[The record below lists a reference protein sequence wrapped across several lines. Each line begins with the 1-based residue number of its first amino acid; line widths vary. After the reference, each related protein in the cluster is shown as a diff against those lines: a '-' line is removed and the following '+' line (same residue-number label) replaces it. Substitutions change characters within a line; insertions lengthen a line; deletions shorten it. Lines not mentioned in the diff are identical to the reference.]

1 MIGGRLER
9 QLEAGSQ
16 EDVESEATPAGPM
29 VAEPSSMHLPTYA
42 SRYTDIPRLNRLKFI
57 AKVCP
62 KLRVPALELAINH
75 VKTTYNVK
83 LYDELYKTLCA
94 AIDKK
99 EAQMGMPKGE
109 AAAAAA
115 STSKDTAGKRSDAG
129 YIKQGPV
136 PYDAFWVEDNTMES
150 TLLQQEL
157 DAELNYKKA
166 NSGSAKVRRVLEEI
180 GDYHLKSH
188 NLKMAVKYY
197 ARARQYCTSSDN
209 VINMFRN
216 LIRVSIYMAN
226 WWHVLTYIE
235 DAKKYAFGFEN
246 LAEKVPPRLNCAAGL
261 ANMGLKI
268 YKTAAHCFLLTPFD
282 RYDFDNIVAPEDVSY
297 YAGLCALATLDPEM
311 LELGVI
317 NSEGFRPFFEL
328 SPQVLSLLST
338 FNAGDCD
345 HCLLLLHQI
354 EDHVRLDYYMAP
366 HLDTLFGMIKAR
378 IQKKRV
384 PAAPIAGKV
393 TQRLRVVNERR
404 IMN

>member
-1 MIGGRLER
+1 MI
-9 QLEAGSQ
+9 AGSFGMKDRK
-16 EDVESEATPAGPM
+16 EDVGSDATTSVFPT
-29 VAEPSSMHLPTYA
+29 VAQPSSIHLPTYA
-42 SRYTDIPRLNRLKFI
+42 NRYTDIPRLNRLKFI

-62 KLRVPALELAINH
+62 KLRVPALELAISH

-83 LYDELYKTLCA
+83 LYDELYKTLSA

-99 EAQMGMPKGE
+99 EAQMDMDEASINSKGN
-109 AAAAAA
+109 A
-115 STSKDTAGKRSDAG
+115 SQAG
-129 YIKQGPV
+129 YIKKGPV
-136 PYDAFWVEDNTMES
+136 PYDAYWVEDNTMES

-166 NSGSAKVRRVLEEI
+166 NSGSAKVRRILEEI
-180 GDYHLKSH
+180 GDYHLKRH

-197 ARARQYCTSSDN
+197 GRARPYSTNSDN

-235 DAKKYAFGFEN
+235 DAKKYAFGFDN
-246 LAEKVPPRLNCAAGL
+246 LSQKVPPRLNCAAGL

-268 YKTAAHCFLLTPFD
+268 YKTAAHCFLLIPFD

-297 YAGLCALATLDPEM
+297 YAGLCALATLDQEM
-311 LELGVI
+311 LDLGVI
-317 NSEGFRPFFEL
+317 NSEGFRPFFQL
-328 SPQVLSLLST
+328 SPLVLSLLTT
-338 FNAGDCD
+338 FHAGDLD

-354 EDHVRLDYYMAP
+354 EDHVRLDYYLAP
-366 HLDTLFGMIKAR
+366 HVDTLFDMIKVR

-384 PAAPIAGKV
+384 PVVPPAAKT
-393 TQRLRVVNERR
+393 TQRFRVINERTKYSHE
-404 IMN
+404 MN